1 MLATTV
7 AAAAALSWYAAS
19 DTHLG
24 HDVGPKNGSVTSS
37 YEKNVAAVREMN
49 ALWATPC
56 GTINCTWPA
65 ALGGGAVQPPQGVV
79 ISGDLIDN
87 GSGPA
92 TEINGCNQW
101 KNFTAIF
108 GMTGSDGLLKTP
120 LYEGRGN
127 HDADNSTVPLP
138 AGCATVPSRAII
150 ARNKL
155 RLADPAFGLDGVSPA
170 TGLHYSWTWPLTTS
184 CRIHFVQLNL
194 YPGETCGSPANPG
207 KEGTFPCTDS
217 WVWGEGA
224 LSFLAADLSAHATA
238 PGTHVVVAMHYGLDG
253 WSRTWFNAD
262 QAAGFIKGRGKQERH
277 IHGG

>member
-1 MLATTV
+1 
-7 AAAAALSWYAAS
+7 
-19 DTHLG
+19 
-24 HDVGPKNGSVTSS
+24 
-37 YEKNVAAVREMN
+37 MN

-155 RLADPAFGLDGVSPA
+155 RLADPRL
-170 TGLHYSWTWPLTTS
+170 
-184 CRIHFVQLNL
+184 
-194 YPGETCGSPANPG
+194 
-207 KEGTFPCTDS
+207 
-217 WVWGEGA
+217 
-224 LSFLAADLSAHATA
+224 
-238 PGTHVVVAMHYGLDG
+238 
-253 WSRTWFNAD
+253 WSRRRLAGD
-262 QAAGFIKGRGKQERH
+262 GLALLVDVAAHDLLPHSLCPAQPLPRRDVRQPRQPRKGGHVPLHRFMGVGRGRPEFPGSRSVSACDRAGYARRRGDALRSRWMEPHLVQC
-277 IHGG
+277 